1 MALYLIGSLCL
12 SSLVS
17 AANVLSTSGFQDCGN
32 GTQDVTVSQFQL
44 SFDRATNEL
53 VFAVAGN
60 SKVSQKVTGMQCS
73 FRTDS
78 VAQINVTA
86 FGQVRYSNSF
96 NPCEYSPFNERT
108 NGRYNITELC
118 PIPSGP
124 FFANGNITIP
134 DQYASQIPSIAF
146 SVPDVLPS

>member
-1 MALYLIGSLCL
+1 MLTRHTNMLRPSMALYLVGSLCL

-17 AANVLSTSGFQDCGN
+17 AANLLSTSGFQDCGN

-60 SKVSQKVTGMQCS
+60 SKVSQKVTGMQCA
-73 FRTDS
+73 FLTDLL
-78 VAQINVTA
+78 AQINVTA

-96 NPCEYSPFNERT
+96 DPCQYAPFMGGLMEDTTSLNYVLFPPVPSLQTEISPFPT
-108 NGRYNITELC
+108 NT
-118 PIPSGP
+118 
-124 FFANGNITIP
+124 
-134 DQYASQIPSIAF
+134 
-146 SVPDVLPS
+146 